1 MAEGDGEASRV
12 VSKALDEL
20 TDRPGE
26 MLLAYSSRAHLRQV
40 AAAASGSP
48 GCGVTTPWG
57 CPAVRRS
64 RTLAFEDS
72 TRLEACP
79 RLCDRCGDP
88 ISAACVPVTILGTP
102 MGVIHVTGEAKSPPP
117 KEEIGDLEALAEQA
131 GSRIGVI
138 RAMASSQLQATTD
151 PLTGLLN
158 RRSLEAE
165 LDGIREVGGEFAVV
179 FLDLDHF
186 KDLNDTFGHDT
197 GDRVLRS
204 FAAALRRCS
213 REGDTV
219 ARYGGEEFVVLLPEA
234 SMSAAVGFY
243 ERLKADLES
252 ASERGDLPA
261 HTASGGLADSSLTE
275 EVREVVRLADLAMYR
290 AKQEGRNTVRFAS
303 DDMATGDAG
312 DPAPALGFPGG
323 SQDA

>member
-1 MAEGDGEASRV
+1 M
-12 VSKALDEL
+12 
-20 TDRPGE
+20 
-26 MLLAYSSRAHLRQV
+26 
-40 AAAASGSP
+40 
-48 GCGVTTPWG
+48 
-57 CPAVRRS
+57 
-64 RTLAFEDS
+64 
-72 TRLEACP
+72 
-79 RLCDRCGDP
+79 
-88 ISAACVPVTILGTP
+88 
-102 MGVIHVTGEAKSPPP
+102 
-117 KEEIGDLEALAEQA
+117 
-131 GSRIGVI
+131 I

-158 RRSLEAE
+158 RRSLEAV

-234 SMSAAVGFY
+234 SMSAAAGFY

-261 HTASGGLADSSLTE
+261 HTASGGRGRFIAHRRGARG
-275 EVREVVRLADLAMYR
+275 REARWPGDLPGQAGGAQHGQVRL
-290 AKQEGRNTVRFAS
+290 GRHGHGRCR
-303 DDMATGDAG
+303 
-312 DPAPALGFPGG
+312 
-323 SQDA
+323 